1 MAKSGFPKQAFKSA
15 LLEVRTFWNWASYRL
30 DRGKTPCLINM
41 DETSIARPAKARGC
55 LCPATMRPKGLPPRR
70 PRSPGG
76 GRQTLTQFM
85 IISNIP
91 AVQARLPHI
100 FIGNGRSLPK
110 KDLRALTVPYPC
122 RVEFWRGKSG
132 WNDASKMKQFLSRLA
147 DVFVLE
153 FPDLEPVLFM
163 DAASCHLGEGVALHA
178 ANVGVRLVVVP
189 ARCTMLVQ
197 PCDTH
202 VLSAYKRFVNKL
214 YHGKLAPS
222 RDLSTQEW
230 LLCLCEAVHKFVN
243 SLRWESSFAE
253 TGIMPGD
260 VNLTCY
266 LKHLEVDRLN
276 PPELPSYDSVRK
288 SYPRNFAHVP
298 YNLLFLDCLGVR
310 DLE

>member
-1 MAKSGFPKQAFKSA
+1 MAKSGFPKQALKSA
-15 LLEVRTFWNWASYRL
+15 LLEVQTFWNWASYGL
-30 DRGKTPCLINM
+30 DVARNRGKTPCLINM
-41 DETSIARPAKARGC
+41 DETSIARPAK
-55 LCPATMRPKGLPPRR
+55 TLPPRR

-76 GRQTLTQFM
+76 GRQTLTQLM

-178 ANVGVRLVVVP
+178 ANVGVRLVVVL

-197 PCDTH
+197 PCDC
-202 VLSAYKRFVNKL
+202 LQA
-214 YHGKLAPS
+214 
-222 RDLSTQEW
+222 
-230 LLCLCEAVHKFVN
+230 LCEQALPWQTRTVKGFEHARVA
-243 SLRWESSFAE
+243 SL
-253 TGIMPGD
+253 P
-260 VNLTCY
+260 L
-266 LKHLEVDRLN
+266 
-276 PPELPSYDSVRK
+276 
-288 SYPRNFAHVP
+288 
-298 YNLLFLDCLGVR
+298 
-310 DLE
+310 